1 MNPVLSARYRV
12 NKSKVI
18 FEAFEDE
25 MVLINL
31 DSGNYYSFSGSGALI
46 WELLA
51 GGESVNEIV
60 ARLREH
66 FSDDG
71 AEIESSVSS
80 FVENV
85 VSEGLVFPRDDE
97 ISGND
102 RAETGAS
109 SPKLLPKG
117 GRFEAPRLQKF
128 SDMQELLLLDP
139 IHEVDEMGW
148 PHRPPP
154 TD

>member
-12 NKSKVI
+12 NQSKVI

-46 WELLA
+46 WERLA

-60 ARLREH
+60 QRLRAH
-66 FSDDG
+66 FSSDG
-71 AEIESSVSS
+71 AEIESSVAS
-80 FVENV
+80 FVETV
-85 VSEGLVFPRDDE
+85 VSEGLVLPRDDE
-97 ISGND
+97 T
-102 RAETGAS
+102 AAS
-109 SPKLLPKG
+109 DSCRTDASIPKG
-117 GRFEAPRLQKF
+117 DHFEPPRLQKF

-139 IHEVDEMGW
+139 IHEVDESGW
-148 PHRPPP
+148 PHNPDQPASEG
-154 TD
+154 